1 MEAPNILDGMLKRY
15 SECRSYADSGTIV
28 GVSDRPD
35 RLPLEFRT
43 YFCRPRKF
51 RLEWT
56 DHQIEL
62 SGAVWSDGL
71 EFYTYMSCGDQKM
84 SVKRGDTIERA
95 FAQLGIVMNGGIMEG
110 SGLTILT
117 LLLGEEG
124 LLRSWLLELDEV
136 ALLGQEEIGGESC
149 FRLIASNRRL
159 DDMQLWISANN
170 QVLRKIRHCD
180 RLTIPYLA
188 ERYFEDRKTGRRP
201 RYQFAW
207 NNALMMRMNIIQN
220 RIFPQLRTD
229 RQCTYEYR
237 YGDVN
242 FDIDIRDSIF
252 ARASD

>member
-1 MEAPNILDGMLKRY
+1 MEAANILDGTLKRY

-28 GVSDRPD
+28 GASDRPD

-71 EFYTYMSCGDQKM
+71 EFYTNMSYGDQKV
-84 SVKRGDTIERA
+84 SVKRADTIERA
-95 FAQLGIVMNGGIMEG
+95 FAQFGIVMNGGIREG
-110 SGLTILT
+110 SGLTIPT

-124 LLRSWLLELDEV
+124 LLKSWLLELDEV
-136 ALLGQEEIGGESC
+136 ALLGHEEIGGESC
-149 FRLIASNRRL
+149 FRLIASNRQL
-159 DDMQLWISANN
+159 DDMQLWISAND

-180 RLTIPYLA
+180 KLTIPYLA
-188 ERYFEDRKTGRRP
+188 ERYFEDQKMGRSP

-207 NNALMMRMNIIQN
+207 NIVLMMRMTIILN
-220 RIFPQLRTD
+220 RNFPQLRSTVHL
-229 RQCTYEYR
+229 RL
-237 YGDVN
+237 
-242 FDIDIRDSIF
+242 SL
-252 ARASD
+252 